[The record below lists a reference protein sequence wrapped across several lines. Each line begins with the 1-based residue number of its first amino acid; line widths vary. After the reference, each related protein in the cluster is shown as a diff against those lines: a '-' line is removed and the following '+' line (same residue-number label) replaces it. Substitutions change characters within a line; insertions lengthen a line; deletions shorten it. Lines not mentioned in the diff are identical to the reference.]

1 MAFMPTLSSFPFF
14 NNPED
19 EELRV
24 HLDDSLAMSKLSGHL
39 ASLLLNSRKNNPPVI
54 ICIGTDRSTGDCLGP
69 LTGWRLEPLLRK
81 TSIDVFG
88 TLELPVHAQNLDITL
103 NMLASKYL
111 KHPVIAIDACLGR
124 VSSVGTVLVKE
135 GPLQPGTG
143 LGKELPSVGDIS
155 ISGIVNIGGFM
166 DLQILQSTRLNL
178 VLKMSQ
184 LIAGAIYLAVQ
195 QNLARA

>member
-1 MAFMPTLSSFPFF
+1 MPFMPKLSCLPFF
-14 NNPED
+14 NKPD
-19 EELRV
+19 VEEQRV

-39 ASLLLNSRKNNPPVI
+39 ASLLLNSRKKNPPVI

-69 LTGWRLEPLLRK
+69 LTGWRLEPLLRR
-81 TSIDVFG
+81 TSIDIFG
-88 TLELPVHAQNLDITL
+88 TIDYPVHAQNLDITL
-103 NMLASKYL
+103 NMLANKYL
-111 KHPVIAIDACLGR
+111 TQPVSAIDACLGR
-124 VSSVGTVLVKE
+124 VSSVGTVLIKD

-143 LGKELPSVGDIS
+143 LGKELPAVGDIS

-184 LIAGAIYLAVQ
+184 LIAGAIYMAVQ
-195 QNLARA
+195 KNPARI